1 MSNLDRRTFLKTS
14 AVAAAAVGLS
24 PRSWSQVRGANDDI
38 RVAVIGFRGRGKAHL
53 ADLSKVKGA
62 RVVAL
67 CDVDSQV
74 LAQEVKRFSDKGNPV
89 KGYSDPRKLLESG
102 EIDAITTATPNH
114 WHALMTIWGCQAG
127 KDVYV
132 EKPVS
137 HNVWEG
143 RKMIEAARK
152 YNRIVQTGTQSRSM
166 VGLQEAV
173 AWVHAGNLGKVKVS
187 RGLCYKRRPTIG
199 KVSGPQT
206 VPAHIDY
213 EVWTGPAEMQPLMRK
228 ELHYD
233 WHYLWNT
240 GNGDLGNQ
248 GIHQMDIAR
257 WFLGE
262 KGLSPR
268 IFTVGGRLGYVDDGN
283 TPNTLFTH
291 HDYGNASLVFE
302 VRGLPSGGRSEAMDS
317 MFGAS
322 VGNVIHCEQGFVVVG
337 DGPITAYDASGRA
350 IRTFKGPALNHQENF
365 VKAIRSRKS
374 SDLTADI
381 AEGHLS
387 SALCHTGNI
396 SYRLGQQASPGEI
409 REKVM
414 GNRDTAD
421 AYERMVAHLGTNK
434 VDLAKDKLVFGEALT
449 MDPKTER
456 FTNNEKA
463 NALLTRTYRPGFEI
477 KDKV

>member
-1 MSNLDRRTFLKTS
+1 
-14 AVAAAAVGLS
+14 
-24 PRSWSQVRGANDDI
+24 
-38 RVAVIGFRGRGKAHL
+38 
-53 ADLSKVKGA
+53 
-62 RVVAL
+62 
-67 CDVDSQV
+67 
-74 LAQEVKRFSDKGNPV
+74 
-89 KGYSDPRKLLESG
+89 
-102 EIDAITTATPNH
+102 
-114 WHALMTIWGCQAG
+114 
-127 KDVYV
+127 
-132 EKPVS
+132 
-137 HNVWEG
+137 
-143 RKMIEAARK
+143 
-152 YNRIVQTGTQSRSM
+152 
-166 VGLQEAV
+166 
-173 AWVHAGNLGKVKVS
+173 
-187 RGLCYKRRPTIG
+187 
-199 KVSGPQT
+199 
-206 VPAHIDY
+206 
-213 EVWTGPAEMQPLMRK
+213 
-228 ELHYD
+228 
-233 WHYLWNT
+233 
-240 GNGDLGNQ
+240 
-248 GIHQMDIAR
+248 
-257 WFLGE
+257 
-262 KGLSPR
+262 
-268 IFTVGGRLGYVDDGN
+268 
-283 TPNTLFTH
+283 
-291 HDYGNASLVFE
+291 
-302 VRGLPSGGRSEAMDS
+302 MDS